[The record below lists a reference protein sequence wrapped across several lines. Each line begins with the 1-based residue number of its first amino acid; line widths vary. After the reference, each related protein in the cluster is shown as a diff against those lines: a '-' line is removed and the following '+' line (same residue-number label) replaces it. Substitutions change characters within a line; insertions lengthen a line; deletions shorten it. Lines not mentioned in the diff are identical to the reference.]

1 MCCSKIFQ
9 AQIKRESGPDCLAG
23 ISQGLSK
30 HLAAAFEEM
39 LGMVE
44 AVGAQ
49 LMEFG
54 SSPVWEQYLKE
65 WRGRRLGR
73 GLEQLLLFIIHFFPN
88 IHQHGHTKIVF
99 FLYSSLPFGDVSCSF
114 NFCQD
119 TGTQFL

>member
-1 MCCSKIFQ
+1 
-9 AQIKRESGPDCLAG
+9 
-23 ISQGLSK
+23 
-30 HLAAAFEEM
+30 
-39 LGMVE
+39 MVE

-99 FLYSSLPFGDVSCSF
+99 FCILHCLLGMCLVPSIFVKTLEH
-114 NFCQD
+114 NFCEN
-119 TGTQFL
+119 QFPIQQLFMFPFVPLCLA